1 MSARKPLDLTVHDLE
16 AFPHLVAKA
25 RATTRRKRLTDAEL
39 AAEYW
44 FMDAVMADQMARATS
59 GYVAPRDVLSARA
72 DFEVIKRFATHPHY
86 DEADQ

>member
-39 AAEYW
+39 AAEMW
-44 FMDAVMADQMARATS
+44 RS
-59 GYVAPRDVLSARA
+59 YVINGDGEVPFDEQLAEWPRLEALY
-72 DFEVIKRFATHPHY
+72 RFATLPHY